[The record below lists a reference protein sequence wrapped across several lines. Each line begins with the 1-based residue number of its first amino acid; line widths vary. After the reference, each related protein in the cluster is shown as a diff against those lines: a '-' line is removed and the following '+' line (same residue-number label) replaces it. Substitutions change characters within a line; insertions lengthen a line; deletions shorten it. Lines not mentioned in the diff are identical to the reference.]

1 MKYPQLSQLVERM
14 KAGERVNVVF
24 LGGSIT
30 WGATATDPLTTSY
43 RALVSSW
50 LETTFPKAHVKSVDA
65 AIGGT
70 GSRLGV
76 FRMDR
81 DVTPY
86 EPDLVFVEF
95 SVNDAESPDTVE
107 TMEGI
112 IRKLHAHNPSTSVVI
127 LVLGAGS
134 DYSALPTWQLHRSLA
149 ASFGL
154 PCIDVVAPVQ
164 KLMKEG
170 LSTAEFLSD
179 GCHPND
185 KGYRLYAD
193 IICGELARLAQE
205 EGSPVAFPAQPLTA
219 NRFESAR
226 MLELSTVADPAE
238 WTPAAPSPMGTW
250 FDHQPSRWQSSAVV
264 PARAGAS
271 LKIRE
276 VCSGIGLYFE
286 LTRDG
291 GPFVVKADGETVL
304 EISTSMDFPGQR
316 VGWIFTLVGEMKS
329 RMIELIATGAEKT
342 KAAYLLLT

>member
-1 MKYPQLSQLVERM
+1 MT
-14 KAGERVNVVF
+14 AGDRVNVVF

-30 WGATATDPLTTSY
+30 WGATATDPQKTSY
-43 RALVSSW
+43 RALVTSW
-50 LETTFPKAHVKSVDA
+50 LETTFPKAHINSIDA

-70 GSRLGV
+70 GSKLGV

-81 DVTPY
+81 DVTAY
-86 EPDLVFVEF
+86 DPDLVIIEF
-95 SVNDAESPDTVE
+95 AVNDSESPDTME

-112 IRKLHAHNPSTSVVI
+112 LRKLHAHNPETAVVI
-127 LVLGAGS
+127 LVLGAGG
-134 DYSALPTWQLHRSLA
+134 DYSALPTWTSHRSLA

-164 KLMKEG
+164 KLMEEG

-193 IICGELARLAQE
+193 IICGELIRMANEQ
-205 EGSPVAFPAQPLTA
+205 GFPVPFPANPLTE
-219 NRFESAR
+219 NRFESAN
-226 MLELSTVADPAE
+226 MIELSTIADPGE
-238 WTPAAPSPMGTW
+238 WLPAAPSPMGTW

-264 PARAGAS
+264 PARAGAN

-276 VCSGIGLYFE
+276 ICSGIGLYFE

-291 GPFVVKADGETVL
+291 GPFVIKADGETVL

-316 VGWIFTLVGEMKS
+316 VGWSFSLVGEMK
-329 RMIELIATGAEKT
+329 RRAIEILAPRAEKT